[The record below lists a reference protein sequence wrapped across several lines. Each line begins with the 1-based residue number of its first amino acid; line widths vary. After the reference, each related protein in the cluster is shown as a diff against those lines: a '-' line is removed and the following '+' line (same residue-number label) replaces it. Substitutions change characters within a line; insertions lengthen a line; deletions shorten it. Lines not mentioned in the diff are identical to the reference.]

1 MIREME
7 HMLAQVTHYDRISL
21 QPSSGANGELAG
33 LNAIQRYHVANN
45 EAHRHIC
52 LIPTSAHGTNPASAS
67 MCGMTIVPVKCDD
80 RGQTCMED
88 LKEKLEKYG
97 NELSCIMITYPST
110 YGIFETTAIEICD
123 LVH

>member
-21 QPSSGANGELAG
+21 QPSSG
-33 LNAIQRYHVANN
+33 
-45 EAHRHIC
+45 
-52 LIPTSAHGTNPASAS
+52 AS

-110 YGIFETTAIEICD
+110 YGIFEPTAIEICD